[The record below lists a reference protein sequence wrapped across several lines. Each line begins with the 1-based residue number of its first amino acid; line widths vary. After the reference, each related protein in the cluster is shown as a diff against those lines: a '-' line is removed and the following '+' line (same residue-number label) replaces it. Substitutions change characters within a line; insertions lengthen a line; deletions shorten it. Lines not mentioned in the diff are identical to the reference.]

1 MSENSRARQ
10 RAGGRPTMND
20 VARLAGVGLKTVSRV
35 VNGEPRVSES
45 MAERVRAAIEELGYS
60 PHEGARLLRRGQT
73 ACIGLLLEDVANPFY
88 SALAGAVEQVARTN
102 GFLLFTASSE
112 EDAAQEREL
121 ALAFCARRVD
131 GLVIVPAASAD
142 HQYLK
147 PEIEAGVIA
156 VFVDRP
162 AVGIAADAVLADNV
176 GGTRAAVVHLLRHG
190 HRRIGY
196 IGDAAEIFTAAQR
209 LRGYRDELVDSGLPF
224 DESLVAMGHPEP
236 QFVHA
241 ALDRMLAD
249 PEPVTAL
256 IAGNNRA
263 TVAVLRDVSTR
274 PQQLALVGFDDFEL
288 ADLLNPGVTVVAH
301 DPVALG
307 RTAADLLFRRL
318 QGYRGPVQTIEI
330 ATRLVPR
337 GSGEISR

>member
-35 VNGEPRVSES
+35 VNGEPRVSEA

-88 SALAGAVEQVARTN
+88 SALAGAVEQVARAN

-241 ALDRMLAD
+241 ALDRMLAG

-288 ADLLNPGVTVVAH
+288 ADLLNPGVSVVAH

>member
-1 MSENSRARQ
+1 
-10 RAGGRPTMND
+10 MND

-35 VNGEPRVSES
+35 VNGEPRVSTA
-45 MAERVRAAIEELGYS
+45 MVERVRAAIEELGYS

-88 SALAGAVEQVARTN
+88 SALAGAVEQAARAN

-142 HQYLK
+142 HRYLK
-147 PEIEAGVIA
+147 PEIDAGVVA

-236 QFVHA
+236 KFVHD
-241 ALDRMLAD
+241 ALDRMLAG

>member
-35 VNGEPRVSES
+35 VNGEPRVSEA
-45 MAERVRAAIEELGYS
+45 MAARVREAIEELGYS

-162 AVGIAADAVLADNV
+162 AVRIAADAVLADNV

>member
-1 MSENSRARQ
+1 MSEGTQAGRRI
-10 RAGGRPTMND
+10 GGRPTMND

-35 VNGEPRVSES
+35 VNGEPRVSKA

-73 ACIGLLLEDVANPFY
+73 ACVGLLLEDVANPFY
-88 SALAGAVEQVARTN
+88 SALAGAVEQVARAN

-112 EDAAQEREL
+112 EDAEQEREL

-131 GLVIVPAASAD
+131 GLVIVPAATAD
-142 HQYLK
+142 HRYLK
-147 PEIEAGVIA
+147 PEIDAGVVA

-176 GGTRAAVVHLLRHG
+176 GGTRTAVVHLLRQG
-190 HRRIGY
+190 HRRIGF
-196 IGDAAEIFTAAQR
+196 IADAAEIFTAAQR
-209 LRGYRDELVDSGLPF
+209 LRGYRDELVESGLPF

-241 ALDRMLAD
+241 ALDGMFAG

-263 TVAVLRDVSTR
+263 TVAVLRDLSTR
-274 PQQLALVGFDDFEL
+274 PQQPALVGFDDFEL
-288 ADLLNPGVTVVAH
+288 ADLLNPGVTVIAH

-307 RTAADLLFRRL
+307 KTAADLLFRRL

-337 GSGEISR
+337 GSGEIPR

>member
-35 VNGEPRVSES
+35 VNGEPRVSEA

-131 GLVIVPAASAD
+131 GLVIVPAASAG

>member
-35 VNGEPRVSES
+35 VNGEPRVSEA

>member
-1 MSENSRARQ
+1 
-10 RAGGRPTMND
+10 MND

-35 VNGEPRVSES
+35 VNGEPRVSEA
-45 MAERVRAAIEELGYS
+45 MAEKVRAAIEQLGYS

-73 ACIGLLLEDVANPFY
+73 ACIGLVLEDVANPFY
-88 SALAGAVEQVARTN
+88 SALVGAVEQVARAN

-112 EDAAQEREL
+112 EDAEEEREL
-121 ALAFCARRVD
+121 TLAFCARRVD
-131 GLVIVPAASAD
+131 GLVIVPAAAAN
-142 HQYLK
+142 HRYLE
-147 PEIEAGVIA
+147 PEIDAGVVA

-162 AVGIAADAVLADNV
+162 AVGIAADAVLSDNV
-176 GGTRAAVVHLLRHG
+176 GGTRAAVAHLLRHG

-196 IGDAAEIFTAAQR
+196 IGDAVEIFTASER
-209 LRGYRDELVDSGLPF
+209 LRGYRDELSDSGLPF

-236 QFVHA
+236 EFVRT
-241 ALDRMLAD
+241 ALDRMLGGA
-249 PEPVTAL
+249 EPVTAL

-263 TVAVLRDVSTR
+263 TVTVLRELSTR
-274 PQQLALVGFDDFEL
+274 HQELALVGFDDFEF
-288 ADLLNPGVTVVAH
+288 ADLLNPGVTVIAH
-301 DPVALG
+301 DPAALG

-337 GSGEISR
+337 GSGETTR

>member
-1 MSENSRARQ
+1 
-10 RAGGRPTMND
+10 
-20 VARLAGVGLKTVSRV
+20 VGLKTVSRV
-35 VNGEPRVSES
+35 VNGEPRVSEA

-88 SALAGAVEQVARTN
+88 SALAGAVEQVARAN

-142 HQYLK
+142 HQYLE

-241 ALDRMLAD
+241 ALDRMLAG

-274 PQQLALVGFDDFEL
+274 PNQLALVGFDDFEL

>member
-1 MSENSRARQ
+1 
-10 RAGGRPTMND
+10 MND

-35 VNGEPRVSES
+35 VNGEPRVSEA
-45 MAERVRAAIEELGYS
+45 MVERVRAAIDELGYS

-88 SALAGAVEQVARTN
+88 SALAGAVEQVARAN

-142 HQYLK
+142 HRYLK
-147 PEIEAGVIA
+147 PEIDAGVVA

-176 GGTRAAVVHLLRHG
+176 GGTRAAVVHLLRQG

-236 QFVHA
+236 HFVHA
-241 ALDRMLAD
+241 ALDRMLAG

-263 TVAVLRDVSTR
+263 TVTVLRDLSTR

-307 RTAADLLFRRL
+307 KTAADLLFRRL

-337 GSGEISR
+337 GSGEMSR

>member
-1 MSENSRARQ
+1 
-10 RAGGRPTMND
+10 MND

-35 VNGEPRVSES
+35 VNGEPRVSTA
-45 MAERVRAAIEELGYS
+45 MVERVRAAIEELGYS

-88 SALAGAVEQVARTN
+88 SALAGAVEQAARAN

-142 HQYLK
+142 HRYLK
-147 PEIEAGVIA
+147 PEIDAGVVA

-176 GGTRAAVVHLLRHG
+176 GGTRAAVVHLLGQG

-224 DESLVAMGHPEP
+224 DESLVAMGHPEL

-241 ALDRMLAD
+241 ALDRMLTGL
-249 PEPVTAL
+249 EPVTAL

-263 TVAVLRDVSTR
+263 TVSVLRDLSTR
-274 PQQLALVGFDDFEL
+274 PQRLALVGFDDFEL

-307 RTAADLLFRRL
+307 KTAADLLFRRL

-337 GSGEISR
+337 GSGEIPR

>member
-1 MSENSRARQ
+1 MGENPHAR
-10 RAGGRPTMND
+10 RRVGARPTMND

-35 VNGEPRVSES
+35 VNGEPRVSK
-45 MAERVRAAIEELGYS
+45 ATIERVRAAIKELGYS

-88 SALAGAVEQVARTN
+88 SALAGAVEQAARAN
-102 GFLLFTASSE
+102 GLLLFTASSE

-142 HQYLK
+142 HRYLQA
-147 PEIEAGVIA
+147 EIDAGVVA

-176 GGTRAAVVHLLRHG
+176 GGTRAAVAHLLRHG

-196 IGDAAEIFTAAQR
+196 VGDAAEIFTASQR
-209 LRGYRDELVDSGLPF
+209 LRGYREELADSGLPF
-224 DESLVAMGHPEP
+224 DGSLVAMGHPEQ
-236 QFVHA
+236 QFVTA
-241 ALDRMLAD
+241 ALDRMLAGPD
-249 PEPVTAL
+249 PVTAL
-256 IAGNNRA
+256 IAGNNRT
-263 TVAVLRDVSTR
+263 TVTVLRDLAER
-274 PQQLALVGFDDFEL
+274 RQRLALVGFDDFEL
-288 ADLLNPGVTVVAH
+288 ADLLDPGITVVAH

-307 RTAADLLFRRL
+307 KTAADLLFRRL

>member
-1 MSENSRARQ
+1 
-10 RAGGRPTMND
+10 MND

-35 VNGEPRVSES
+35 VNGEPRVSEA

-88 SALAGAVEQVARTN
+88 SALAGAVEQVARAN

-142 HQYLK
+142 HQYLE

-241 ALDRMLAD
+241 ALDRMLAG

-274 PQQLALVGFDDFEL
+274 PKQLALVGFDDFEL

>member
-1 MSENSRARQ
+1 
-10 RAGGRPTMND
+10 MND

-35 VNGEPRVSES
+35 VNGEPRVSEA

-88 SALAGAVEQVARTN
+88 SALAGAVEQVARAN

-121 ALAFCARRVD
+121 SLAFCARRVD

-142 HQYLK
+142 HRYLK

-241 ALDRMLAD
+241 ALDRMLAG

-274 PQQLALVGFDDFEL
+274 HQQLALVGFDDFEL

>member
-1 MSENSRARQ
+1 
-10 RAGGRPTMND
+10 MND

-35 VNGEPRVSES
+35 VNGEPRVSEA

-88 SALAGAVEQVARTN
+88 SALAGAVEQVARAN

-142 HQYLK
+142 HQYLE

-224 DESLVAMGHPEP
+224 NESLVAMGHPEP

-241 ALDRMLAD
+241 ALDRMLAG

-274 PQQLALVGFDDFEL
+274 PNQLALVGFDDFEL

>member
-1 MSENSRARQ
+1 
-10 RAGGRPTMND
+10 MND

-35 VNGEPRVSES
+35 VNGEPRVSEA

-88 SALAGAVEQVARTN
+88 SALAGAVEQVARAN

-142 HQYLK
+142 HQYLE

-241 ALDRMLAD
+241 ALDRMLAG

-274 PQQLALVGFDDFEL
+274 PNQLALVGFDDFEL

>member
-1 MSENSRARQ
+1 
-10 RAGGRPTMND
+10 MND

-35 VNGEPRVSES
+35 VNGEPRVSEA

-88 SALAGAVEQVARTN
+88 SALAGAVEQVARAN

-142 HQYLK
+142 HKYLE

-162 AVGIAADAVLADNV
+162 AVGIAADAVLADNL

-224 DESLVAMGHPEP
+224 NESLVAMGHPEP

-241 ALDRMLAD
+241 ALDRMLAG

-263 TVAVLRDVSTR
+263 TVAVLRDVSMR
-274 PQQLALVGFDDFEL
+274 PKQLALVGFDDFEL

-337 GSGEISR
+337 GSGEIFR

>member
-1 MSENSRARQ
+1 
-10 RAGGRPTMND
+10 
-20 VARLAGVGLKTVSRV
+20 VGLKTVSRV
-35 VNGEPRVSES
+35 VNGEPRVSEA

-88 SALAGAVEQVARTN
+88 SALAGAVEQVARAN

-142 HQYLK
+142 HQYLE

-224 DESLVAMGHPEP
+224 NESLVAMGHPEP

-241 ALDRMLAD
+241 ALDRMLAG

-274 PQQLALVGFDDFEL
+274 PNQLALVGFDDFEL

>member
-1 MSENSRARQ
+1 
-10 RAGGRPTMND
+10 MND

-35 VNGEPRVSES
+35 VNGEPRVSEA

-88 SALAGAVEQVARTN
+88 SALAGAVEQVARAN

-241 ALDRMLAD
+241 ALDKMLAG

-263 TVAVLRDVSTR
+263 TVAVLRDVSAR
-274 PQQLALVGFDDFEL
+274 PKQLALVGFDDFEL

-318 QGYRGPVQTIEI
+318 EGYRGPVQTIEI

>member
-1 MSENSRARQ
+1 
-10 RAGGRPTMND
+10 MND

-35 VNGEPRVSES
+35 VNGEPRVSEA

-88 SALAGAVEQVARTN
+88 SALAGAVEQVARAN

-142 HQYLK
+142 HQYLE

-224 DESLVAMGHPEP
+224 NESLVAMGHPEP

-241 ALDRMLAD
+241 ALDRMLAG

-274 PQQLALVGFDDFEL
+274 PKQLALVGFDDFEL